1 MDKIMEIIE
10 KIGTRN
16 LIFAGIGLV
25 VLIVFLFV
33 YRGLRI
39 RKYRKLIVDVENKM
53 NAVKSLPLQYRL
65 GRVQSISKNMPE
77 VSELYEQYAQEFER
91 ICEYQKNEL
100 GILVNEVDEQLFY
113 GKLRKVSKKMKQLDE
128 MLIVYEKD
136 SQELLEKIEKITEIE
151 NVQRIEIIRVKEMY
165 RETIDHFE
173 SIRFKVEEFVPN
185 LLDIFN
191 EIDDSFVKLEGMMN
205 NQLFEDAK
213 EFTKDIE
220 AKVIWVN
227 QRLEDLP
234 SYIAV
239 VRQYMP
245 KKVAHIQGL
254 IQIMTEEKFSLNQLD
269 AYNRLNMIQTTLEES
284 IGHIKKLELELIPK
298 DPNDNKNVIMEIRGA
313 AGGDEGNIF
322 AGDLYRMYVKYAES
336 QGWKVEVMEAE
347 ESEAGGFS
355 LISFNVIG
363 DGVYGKLKYE
373 SGSHRVQRVPKTETQ
388 GRVHTS
394 TATVLVMPEMEE
406 VDVQINKSDLR
417 IDTYRAS
424 GAGGQH
430 INKTDSAVRITHLP
444 TGIVATSQ
452 DGRSQHDNRDKA
464 MKALV
469 ARVYDY
475 FQSQQTEAIDS
486 ERKSKVGTGDRAE
499 KIRTYNYPQNRVTDH
514 RIGLTIQQLDRIIEG
529 KLDDII
535 TALINED
542 QRLKLEGQK

>member
-1 MDKIMEIIE
+1 MEVKAINESMLDRLVSMENRYEELGHMLMDPD
-10 KIGTRN
+10 IGTD
-16 LIFAGIGLV
+16 I
-25 VLIVFLFV
+25 
-33 YRGLRI
+33 
-39 RKYRKLIVDVENKM
+39 
-53 NAVKSLPLQYRL
+53 
-65 GRVQSISKNMPE
+65 
-77 VSELYEQYAQEFER
+77 
-91 ICEYQKNEL
+91 
-100 GILVNEVDEQLFY
+100 
-113 GKLRKVSKKMKQLDE
+113 KKMTDVTKEQASLQAAYDLFQEYKEVKDGIDGAKELMKENDPEIKEMAKMELDE
-128 MLIVYEKD
+128 
-136 SQELLEKIEKITEIE
+136 
-151 NVQRIEIIRVKEMY
+151 
-165 RETIDHFE
+165 
-173 SIRFKVEEFVPN
+173 
-185 LLDIFN
+185 
-191 EIDDSFVKLEGMMN
+191 
-205 NQLFEDAK
+205 
-213 EFTKDIE
+213 
-220 AKVIWVN
+220 
-227 QRLEDLP
+227 
-234 SYIAV
+234 
-239 VRQYMP
+239 
-245 KKVAHIQGL
+245 
-254 IQIMTEEKFSLNQLD
+254 
-269 AYNRLNMIQTTLEES
+269 LEERMPD
-284 IGHIKKLELELIPK
+284 IIKKLELELIPK

>member
-1 MDKIMEIIE
+1 MPIFPCLNHLFHVLLLCYEYKNLTEVEAMNESMLDRLVSMENRYEELGHMLMDPD
-10 KIGTRN
+10 IGTDIKKMTDVTKEQAS
-16 LIFAGIGLV
+16 LQAAYDLFQEYKEVKDGIDGAKELM
-25 VLIVFLFV
+25 
-33 YRGLRI
+33 
-39 RKYRKLIVDVENKM
+39 KENDPEIKEMAKM
-53 NAVKSLPLQYRL
+53 ELDELEER
-65 GRVQSISKNMPE
+65 MPE
-77 VSELYEQYAQEFER
+77 
-91 ICEYQKNEL
+91 I
-100 GILVNEVDEQLFY
+100 
-113 GKLRKVSKKMKQLDE
+113 
-128 MLIVYEKD
+128 
-136 SQELLEKIEKITEIE
+136 
-151 NVQRIEIIRVKEMY
+151 
-165 RETIDHFE
+165 
-173 SIRFKVEEFVPN
+173 
-185 LLDIFN
+185 
-191 EIDDSFVKLEGMMN
+191 
-205 NQLFEDAK
+205 
-213 EFTKDIE
+213 
-220 AKVIWVN
+220 
-227 QRLEDLP
+227 
-234 SYIAV
+234 
-239 VRQYMP
+239 
-245 KKVAHIQGL
+245 
-254 IQIMTEEKFSLNQLD
+254 
-269 AYNRLNMIQTTLEES
+269 
-284 IGHIKKLELELIPK
+284 IKKLELELIPK

-363 DGVYGKLKYE
+363 DGVYGKLKCE

>member
-1 MDKIMEIIE
+1 MNESMLDRLVSMENRYEELGHMLMDPD
-10 KIGTRN
+10 IGTD
-16 LIFAGIGLV
+16 I
-25 VLIVFLFV
+25 
-33 YRGLRI
+33 
-39 RKYRKLIVDVENKM
+39 
-53 NAVKSLPLQYRL
+53 
-65 GRVQSISKNMPE
+65 
-77 VSELYEQYAQEFER
+77 
-91 ICEYQKNEL
+91 
-100 GILVNEVDEQLFY
+100 
-113 GKLRKVSKKMKQLDE
+113 KKMTDVTKEQASLQAAYDLFQEYKEVKDGIDGAKELMKENDPEIKEMAKMELDE
-128 MLIVYEKD
+128 
-136 SQELLEKIEKITEIE
+136 
-151 NVQRIEIIRVKEMY
+151 
-165 RETIDHFE
+165 
-173 SIRFKVEEFVPN
+173 
-185 LLDIFN
+185 
-191 EIDDSFVKLEGMMN
+191 
-205 NQLFEDAK
+205 
-213 EFTKDIE
+213 
-220 AKVIWVN
+220 
-227 QRLEDLP
+227 
-234 SYIAV
+234 
-239 VRQYMP
+239 
-245 KKVAHIQGL
+245 
-254 IQIMTEEKFSLNQLD
+254 
-269 AYNRLNMIQTTLEES
+269 LEERMPD
-284 IGHIKKLELELIPK
+284 IIKKLELELIPK

-529 KLDDII
+529 KLDEII

>member
-1 MDKIMEIIE
+1 MNESMLDRLVSMENRYEELGHMLMDPD
-10 KIGTRN
+10 IGTDIKKMTDVTKEQAS
-16 LIFAGIGLV
+16 LQAAYDLFQEYKEVKDGIDGAKELM
-25 VLIVFLFV
+25 
-33 YRGLRI
+33 
-39 RKYRKLIVDVENKM
+39 KENDPEIKEMAKM
-53 NAVKSLPLQYRL
+53 ELDELEER
-65 GRVQSISKNMPE
+65 MPE
-77 VSELYEQYAQEFER
+77 
-91 ICEYQKNEL
+91 I
-100 GILVNEVDEQLFY
+100 
-113 GKLRKVSKKMKQLDE
+113 
-128 MLIVYEKD
+128 
-136 SQELLEKIEKITEIE
+136 
-151 NVQRIEIIRVKEMY
+151 
-165 RETIDHFE
+165 
-173 SIRFKVEEFVPN
+173 
-185 LLDIFN
+185 
-191 EIDDSFVKLEGMMN
+191 
-205 NQLFEDAK
+205 
-213 EFTKDIE
+213 
-220 AKVIWVN
+220 
-227 QRLEDLP
+227 
-234 SYIAV
+234 
-239 VRQYMP
+239 
-245 KKVAHIQGL
+245 
-254 IQIMTEEKFSLNQLD
+254 
-269 AYNRLNMIQTTLEES
+269 
-284 IGHIKKLELELIPK
+284 IKKLELELIPK

-322 AGDLYRMYVKYAES
+322 AGDLYRMDVKYAES

>member
-1 MDKIMEIIE
+1 MPIFPCLNHLFHVLLLCYEYKNLTEVEAMNESMLDRLVSMENRYEELGHMLMDPD
-10 KIGTRN
+10 IGTDIKKMTDVTKEQAS
-16 LIFAGIGLV
+16 LQAAYDLFQEYKEVKDGIDGAKELM
-25 VLIVFLFV
+25 
-33 YRGLRI
+33 
-39 RKYRKLIVDVENKM
+39 KENDPEIKEMAKM
-53 NAVKSLPLQYRL
+53 ELDELEER
-65 GRVQSISKNMPE
+65 MPE
-77 VSELYEQYAQEFER
+77 
-91 ICEYQKNEL
+91 I
-100 GILVNEVDEQLFY
+100 
-113 GKLRKVSKKMKQLDE
+113 
-128 MLIVYEKD
+128 
-136 SQELLEKIEKITEIE
+136 
-151 NVQRIEIIRVKEMY
+151 
-165 RETIDHFE
+165 
-173 SIRFKVEEFVPN
+173 
-185 LLDIFN
+185 
-191 EIDDSFVKLEGMMN
+191 
-205 NQLFEDAK
+205 
-213 EFTKDIE
+213 
-220 AKVIWVN
+220 
-227 QRLEDLP
+227 
-234 SYIAV
+234 
-239 VRQYMP
+239 
-245 KKVAHIQGL
+245 
-254 IQIMTEEKFSLNQLD
+254 
-269 AYNRLNMIQTTLEES
+269 
-284 IGHIKKLELELIPK
+284 IKKLELELIPK

-542 QRLKLEGQK
+542 QRLKLEGQKQ

>member
-1 MDKIMEIIE
+1 ME
-10 KIGTRN
+10 
-16 LIFAGIGLV
+16 
-25 VLIVFLFV
+25 
-33 YRGLRI
+33 
-39 RKYRKLIVDVENKM
+39 
-53 NAVKSLPLQYRL
+53 
-65 GRVQSISKNMPE
+65 
-77 VSELYEQYAQEFER
+77 
-91 ICEYQKNEL
+91 
-100 GILVNEVDEQLFY
+100 
-113 GKLRKVSKKMKQLDE
+113 LDE
-128 MLIVYEKD
+128 
-136 SQELLEKIEKITEIE
+136 
-151 NVQRIEIIRVKEMY
+151 
-165 RETIDHFE
+165 
-173 SIRFKVEEFVPN
+173 
-185 LLDIFN
+185 
-191 EIDDSFVKLEGMMN
+191 
-205 NQLFEDAK
+205 
-213 EFTKDIE
+213 
-220 AKVIWVN
+220 
-227 QRLEDLP
+227 
-234 SYIAV
+234 
-239 VRQYMP
+239 
-245 KKVAHIQGL
+245 
-254 IQIMTEEKFSLNQLD
+254 
-269 AYNRLNMIQTTLEES
+269 LEERMPD
-284 IGHIKKLELELIPK
+284 IIKKLELELIPK

>member
-1 MDKIMEIIE
+1 MNESMLDRLVSMENRYEELGHMLMDPD
-10 KIGTRN
+10 IGTDIKKMTDVTKEQAS
-16 LIFAGIGLV
+16 LQAAYDLFQEYKEVKDGIDGAKELM
-25 VLIVFLFV
+25 
-33 YRGLRI
+33 
-39 RKYRKLIVDVENKM
+39 KENDPEIKEMAKM
-53 NAVKSLPLQYRL
+53 ELDELEER
-65 GRVQSISKNMPE
+65 MPE
-77 VSELYEQYAQEFER
+77 
-91 ICEYQKNEL
+91 I
-100 GILVNEVDEQLFY
+100 
-113 GKLRKVSKKMKQLDE
+113 
-128 MLIVYEKD
+128 
-136 SQELLEKIEKITEIE
+136 
-151 NVQRIEIIRVKEMY
+151 
-165 RETIDHFE
+165 
-173 SIRFKVEEFVPN
+173 
-185 LLDIFN
+185 
-191 EIDDSFVKLEGMMN
+191 
-205 NQLFEDAK
+205 
-213 EFTKDIE
+213 
-220 AKVIWVN
+220 
-227 QRLEDLP
+227 
-234 SYIAV
+234 
-239 VRQYMP
+239 
-245 KKVAHIQGL
+245 
-254 IQIMTEEKFSLNQLD
+254 
-269 AYNRLNMIQTTLEES
+269 
-284 IGHIKKLELELIPK
+284 IKKLELELISK

>member
-1 MDKIMEIIE
+1 MNESMLDRLVSMENRYEELGHMLMDPD
-10 KIGTRN
+10 IGTD
-16 LIFAGIGLV
+16 I
-25 VLIVFLFV
+25 
-33 YRGLRI
+33 
-39 RKYRKLIVDVENKM
+39 
-53 NAVKSLPLQYRL
+53 
-65 GRVQSISKNMPE
+65 
-77 VSELYEQYAQEFER
+77 
-91 ICEYQKNEL
+91 
-100 GILVNEVDEQLFY
+100 
-113 GKLRKVSKKMKQLDE
+113 KKMTDVTKEQASLQAAYDLFQEYKEVKDGIDGAKELMKENDPEIKEMAKMELDE
-128 MLIVYEKD
+128 
-136 SQELLEKIEKITEIE
+136 
-151 NVQRIEIIRVKEMY
+151 
-165 RETIDHFE
+165 
-173 SIRFKVEEFVPN
+173 
-185 LLDIFN
+185 
-191 EIDDSFVKLEGMMN
+191 
-205 NQLFEDAK
+205 
-213 EFTKDIE
+213 
-220 AKVIWVN
+220 
-227 QRLEDLP
+227 
-234 SYIAV
+234 
-239 VRQYMP
+239 
-245 KKVAHIQGL
+245 
-254 IQIMTEEKFSLNQLD
+254 
-269 AYNRLNMIQTTLEES
+269 LEERMPD
-284 IGHIKKLELELIPK
+284 IIKKLELELIPK

-542 QRLKLEGQK
+542 HRLKLEGQK

>member
-1 MDKIMEIIE
+1 MNESMLDRLVSMENRYEELGHMLMDPD
-10 KIGTRN
+10 IGTDIKKMTDVTKEQAS
-16 LIFAGIGLV
+16 LQAAYDLFQEYKEVKDGIDGAKELM
-25 VLIVFLFV
+25 
-33 YRGLRI
+33 
-39 RKYRKLIVDVENKM
+39 KENDPEIKEMAKM
-53 NAVKSLPLQYRL
+53 
-65 GRVQSISKNMPE
+65 
-77 VSELYEQYAQEFER
+77 
-91 ICEYQKNEL
+91 
-100 GILVNEVDEQLFY
+100 EVDE
-113 GKLRKVSKKMKQLDE
+113 
-128 MLIVYEKD
+128 
-136 SQELLEKIEKITEIE
+136 
-151 NVQRIEIIRVKEMY
+151 
-165 RETIDHFE
+165 FE
-173 SIRFKVEEFVPN
+173 ERMP
-185 LLDIFN
+185 DI
-191 EIDDSFVKLEGMMN
+191 
-205 NQLFEDAK
+205 
-213 EFTKDIE
+213 
-220 AKVIWVN
+220 
-227 QRLEDLP
+227 
-234 SYIAV
+234 
-239 VRQYMP
+239 
-245 KKVAHIQGL
+245 
-254 IQIMTEEKFSLNQLD
+254 
-269 AYNRLNMIQTTLEES
+269 
-284 IGHIKKLELELIPK
+284 IKKLELELIPK

>member
-1 MDKIMEIIE
+1 MNESMLDRLLSMEN
-10 KIGTRN
+10 R
-16 LIFAGIGLV
+16 
-25 VLIVFLFV
+25 
-33 YRGLRI
+33 
-39 RKYRKLIVDVENKM
+39 
-53 NAVKSLPLQYRL
+53 
-65 GRVQSISKNMPE
+65 
-77 VSELYEQYAQEFER
+77 YE
-91 ICEYQKNEL
+91 EL
-100 GILVNEVDEQLFY
+100 GHMLMDPDIGSDI
-113 GKLRKVSKKMKQLDE
+113 KKMTEVTKEQASLQTAFD
-128 MLIVYEKD
+128 LF
-136 SQELLEKIEKITEIE
+136 QEYKT
-151 NVQRIEIIRVKEMY
+151 VQQG
-165 RETIDHFE
+165 ID
-173 SIRFKVEEFVPN
+173 
-185 LLDIFN
+185 
-191 EIDDSFVKLEGMMN
+191 
-205 NQLFEDAK
+205 DAK
-213 EFTKDIE
+213 ELMKENDPEIKE
-220 AKVIWVN
+220 MAKMELDE
-227 QRLEDLP
+227 LETQLP
-234 SYIAV
+234 EI
-239 VRQYMP
+239 
-245 KKVAHIQGL
+245 
-254 IQIMTEEKFSLNQLD
+254 
-269 AYNRLNMIQTTLEES
+269 
-284 IGHIKKLELELIPK
+284 IKKLELELIPK

-313 AGGDEGNIF
+313 AGGDEGDIF

-336 QGWKVEVMEAE
+336 QGWKIDVMEAE

-394 TATVLVMPEMEE
+394 TATVLVMPEVEE
-406 VDVQINKSDLR
+406 VDVEINKSDLR

-475 FQSQQTEAIDS
+475 FQSQQNEAIDS